1 MIKYDQ
7 KNNTWRR
14 RCWAE
19 HRRYMVLIL
28 ILSALIFNLY
38 VLTLIIFWKK
48 KADLWNIQRP
58 VSTSASDR
66 WVKWGFFFFWVQICE
81 RLIGKDQPP
90 LILSLRGNLKSI
102 SLVRM
107 SICLPNS
114 TILAFLSRL
123 VIARNWSST
132 DMVGLACNGWNL
144 PLPVGAWVL
153 CSQEDG

>member
-1 MIKYDQ
+1 
-7 KNNTWRR
+7 
-14 RCWAE
+14 
-19 HRRYMVLIL
+19 MVLIL

-123 VIARNWSST
+123 VIARNWSSILQIWLVWHVM
-132 DMVGLACNGWNL
+132 DEICRYLLVRGSCVPKKMASFGVLLGWL
-144 PLPVGAWVL
+144 LSSVR
-153 CSQEDG
+153 SDGEQ